1 MPRSGNVAIFV
12 MTMTDDRKTK
22 PLFALPL
29 AHAHG
34 VTTLARIHSFNLHK
48 YA

>member
-1 MPRSGNVAIFV
+1 MPKYPDLEIFV
-12 MTMTDDRKTK
+12 VKNKLTNRWTE
-22 PLFALPL
+22 PIALPL

-34 VTTLARIHSFNLHK
+34 VTTTSGQCLL